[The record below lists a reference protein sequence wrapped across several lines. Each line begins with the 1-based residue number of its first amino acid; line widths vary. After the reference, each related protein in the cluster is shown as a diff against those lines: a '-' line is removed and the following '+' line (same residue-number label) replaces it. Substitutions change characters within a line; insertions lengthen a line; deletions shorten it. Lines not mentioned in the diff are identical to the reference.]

1 MRNIHSISPLFRHP
15 QQKLNVAKAI
25 EHVLNEMDMVQK
37 EFAAVNMATKITEEV
52 KGKDAS
58 VADQFLK

>member
-1 MRNIHSISPLFRHP
+1 MRKCYAISSLFRHP